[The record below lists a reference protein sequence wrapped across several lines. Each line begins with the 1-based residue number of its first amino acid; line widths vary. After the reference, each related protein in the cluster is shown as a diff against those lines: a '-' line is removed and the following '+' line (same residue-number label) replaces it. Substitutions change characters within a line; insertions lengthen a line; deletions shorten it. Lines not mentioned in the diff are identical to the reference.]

1 MDGHPFR
8 PGRRTGKWIACAVCG
23 QPAGNVAHVLA
34 LAGMENADREATEAR
49 QAQEAAELTARLVE
63 ARPSIDRAAGEMER
77 NGPLFHG
84 KGSNPTL
91 F

>member
-1 MDGHPFR
+1 MS
-8 PGRRTGKWIACAVCG
+8 IACAVCG
-23 QPAGNVAHVLA
+23 QPAGAVVHVLA
-34 LAGMENADREATEAR
+34 FAGMENADTEAEEAR
-49 QAQEAAELTARLVE
+49 QQAEAAELTARLVE

-77 NGPLFHG
+77 DAPLVHG